1 MNEKRKKKRQRDS
14 GVGIAL
20 GLVFGSG
27 IGLIFG
33 LVFGEAMFGD
43 AGAGLVM
50 GQGFGLIFGIVI
62 ESTRRRPNEDNKSC
76 DQPPKDIDIETQT
89 KENRSAWGKFRAFMR
104 CVYRRDQQAW
114 KSIFGGRC

>member
-1 MNEKRKKKRQRDS
+1 MFGDA
-14 GVGIAL
+14 GT
-20 GLVFGSG
+20 GLVMGQAFGSG

-33 LVFGEAMFGD
+33 
-43 AGAGLVM
+43 
-50 GQGFGLIFGIVI
+50 IVI
-62 ESTRRRPNEDNKSC
+62 ESSRRRPNEDNKSC

-89 KENRSAWGKFRAFMR
+89 KENRSTLRKFRAFMR